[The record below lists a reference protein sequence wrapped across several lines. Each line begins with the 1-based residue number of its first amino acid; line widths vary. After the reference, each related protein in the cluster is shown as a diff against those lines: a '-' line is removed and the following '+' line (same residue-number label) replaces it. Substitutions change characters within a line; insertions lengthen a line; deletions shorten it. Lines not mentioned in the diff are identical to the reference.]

1 MGGYN
6 QPPAA
11 SFNPPPGNPPQSYGS
26 SIPQYHQHSA
36 SPAPVHHPHQYTQQT
51 PSSYTQPHP
60 AAASSSH
67 LDHYATP
74 NRYANQRVA
83 GPSVPAQRLPEV
95 GHLPENANLAI
106 PEDTR
111 NQFQQDE
118 NGHVLWFTSPPV
130 DTLPPTKPHSTIGHT
145 ARYLAEKIRRRKAL
159 MEKRKAEGVA
169 EEEDSEP
176 PQPLMKKARYGGDG
190 DLQQQINDLT
200 VEALW
205 RWNEQMQEGTDRI
218 YQSLYGE
225 HWEEGKKYELEK
237 LAKAQAD
244 ERKRQAEAAKTKRES
259 DFWDA
264 AKASCAD
271 TGVYK
276 DDWDPRF

>member
-6 QPPAA
+6 QPPPA
-11 SFNPPPGNPPQSYGS
+11 SFNPPQGNPAQSYGS

-36 SPAPVHHPHQYTQQT
+36 SPAPVHHPHQYTQQA
-51 PSSYTQPHP
+51 PNSYTQPHP

-74 NRYANQRVA
+74 NRYANPRVA

-130 DTLPPTKPHSTIGHT
+130 DTLPPTKPHSAIGHT

-159 MEKRKAEGVA
+159 IEKRKA
-169 EEEDSEP
+169 EEEDSE
-176 PQPLMKKARYGGDG
+176 PQPLMKKARYGDDG
-190 DLQQQINDLT
+190 DLQQQINDLK

-205 RWNEQMQEGTDRI
+205 GWNEQMQEGTDRI

-225 HWEEGKKYELEK
+225 HWEEGKKYEMEK

-244 ERKRQAEAAKTKRES
+244 ERKRQAEAAGTKRES
-259 DFWDA
+259 DSWYA

>member
-11 SFNPPPGNPPQSYGS
+11 SFNPPQSNPAQAYGS
-26 SIPQYHQHSA
+26 SLPQYPQHSA
-36 SPAPVHHPHQYTQQT
+36 SPAPIHHPHQYTQQAANA
-51 PSSYTQPHP
+51 YTQPHP

-67 LDHYATP
+67 IDHYATP

-83 GPSVPAQRLPEV
+83 GPNIPAQRLPEV

-130 DTLPPTKPHSTIGHT
+130 DTLPPTKPHSVVGHT
-145 ARYLAEKIRRRKAL
+145 AKYLAEKIRIKKAL
-159 MEKRKAEGVA
+159 KEKRKAEGLP
-169 EEEDSEP
+169 EEEERQ
-176 PQPLMKKARYGGDG
+176 PQLLVKKAKNGIDEA
-190 DLQQQINDLT
+190 LQQQINDLT
-200 VEALW
+200 VKALW
-205 RWNEQMQEGTDRI
+205 EWNEQMQEGTDKI
-218 YQSLYGE
+218 YQSLYGQ
-225 HWEEGKKYELEK
+225 HWEEGKKYEMEK
-237 LAKAQAD
+237 LAKLQAD
-244 ERKRQAEAAKTKRES
+244 EKKGQVELAKTKRNGNS
-259 DFWDA
+259 WDV
-264 AKASCAD
+264 AKASCSG

>member
-1 MGGYN
+1 MMGGYS
-6 QPPAA
+6 QPPAT
-11 SFNPPPGNPPQSYGS
+11 SYNPPQGSTTQTYGS
-26 SIPQYHQHSA
+26 SLPQYPQHSA
-36 SPAPVHHPHQYTQQT
+36 SPAPVHHPHQYTQQ
-51 PSSYTQPHP
+51 PPNSYTQPHP

-74 NRYANQRVA
+74 SRYVNQRVA

-106 PEDTR
+106 PEDMR

-130 DTLPPTKPHSTIGHT
+130 DTLPPTKPHSAIGHT
-145 ARYLAEKIRRRKAL
+145 AKYLAEKIRKRKAL
-159 MEKRKAEGVA
+159 TEKRKAEGLA
-169 EEEDSEP
+169 EEEVRQ
-176 PQPLMKKARYGGDG
+176 PQPVVKAVRYGVEG

-200 VEALW
+200 VKALW
-205 RWNEQMQEGTDRI
+205 KWNEQMQEGTDRI

-225 HWEEGKKYELEK
+225 HWEEGKKYEMEK
-237 LAKAQAD
+237 LAKAQTD
-244 ERKRQAEAAKTKRES
+244 ERRRQTEMVKTRRES
-259 DFWDA
+259 NAWDA
-264 AKASCAD
+264 AKASCSD